1 MSGGFFFLPSRMPSY
16 PIRGLEPLEV
26 HSIFCIGRNYAE
38 HARELNNPI
47 PDRPVVFTKPRTTLV
62 EDGGTVRIPATTE
75 DVHHEVE
82 LVVAIGTGGRNIPH
96 HEALNHVAGYA
107 VGLDMTARDIQSDLK
122 AKAHPWDLAKGLDTF
137 APLGPFVPASRVSD
151 PSDLALSL
159 FVNGVRRQIG
169 NTRDMLHSVPA
180 LVSFLSAWYTLTPGD
195 LIFTGTPAGVGAVRA
210 GDVMR
215 AELGDHLS
223 VLTVRV
229 TAG

>member
-1 MSGGFFFLPSRMPSY
+1 MTSY

-38 HARELNNPI
+38 HAKELNNPI
-47 PDRPVVFTKPRTTLV
+47 PDRPVVFTKPRSTLV
-62 EDGGTVRIPATTE
+62 EDGGFVRIPATTN

-82 LVVAIGTGGRNIPH
+82 LVVAIGTGGRNIPTG
-96 HEALNHVAGYA
+96 EALNHVAGYA

-137 APLGPFVPASRVSD
+137 APLGPFVSASHAPD
-151 PSDLALSL
+151 PSDIALRL
-159 FVNGVRRQIG
+159 YVNDVLRQSG
-169 NTRDMLHSVPA
+169 NTRDMLHPVPE
-180 LVSFLSAWYTLTPGD
+180 LVSFLSAWFTLTPGD

-215 AELGDHLS
+215 AELGDRLS
-223 VLTVRV
+223 VLTVGV